1 MRKLGKF
8 LPSISLILFL
18 TTLTL
23 VVLTSHALAKYVSI
37 YDLGTRS
44 ARPALFE
51 FEVTTDED
59 TSIYVDFGSDAET
72 APIYGVRTLYR
83 IYGFSVT
90 TEQSEVATMLTI
102 ELSFPAKLY
111 AKISQADKASAGLW
125 VNWKMYVVDNLGLET
140 ESLEDITDLGVIVE
154 ENGGGTWVYNQPVP
168 AKSNPHGREGHTDFR
183 IEFEI
188 MNVDDSSL
196 VKDAFIYTSKLG
208 LYVGSTQID

>member
-1 MRKLGKF
+1 MKRLGRF

-23 VVLTSHALAKYVSI
+23 VVLTSHAFAKYVSI
-37 YDLGTRS
+37 YNFGTHS

-72 APIYGVRTLYR
+72 SPIYGTRTLVRT
-83 IYGFSVT
+83 YGFSVT
-90 TEQSEVATMLTI
+90 TAQSEVATMLTI
-102 ELSFPAKLY
+102 ELMFPAKLY
-111 AKISQADKASAGLW
+111 AKIVQNDKTQPGIW
-125 VNWKMYVVDNLGLET
+125 VNWKMYVVSDLGLET

-154 ENGGGTWVYNQPVP
+154 SGGAGTWVYSEPVP
-168 AKSNPHGREGHTDFR
+168 EKSNPHGKDICTDFR
-183 IEFEI
+183 IEFQI
-188 MNVDDSSL
+188 MNVEDTSK

-208 LYVGSTQID
+208 LNVSVTQID